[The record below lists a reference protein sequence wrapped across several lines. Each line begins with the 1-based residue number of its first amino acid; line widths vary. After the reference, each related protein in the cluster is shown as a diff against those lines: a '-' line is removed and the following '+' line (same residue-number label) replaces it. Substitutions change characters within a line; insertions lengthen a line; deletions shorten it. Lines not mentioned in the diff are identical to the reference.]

1 MSPSAGHYRGGLR
14 DVVIAVGHAGQ
25 GERARCESGRRNLSL
40 TSCGARAA
48 CSGAWERGG
57 GGACGTG
64 FVRTSNSWIAII
76 LPGSSQVGNSRES
89 ERLRTVRS
97 QAAGV

>member
-14 DVVIAVGHAGQ
+14 DVVIAVGYAGQ

-57 GGACGTG
+57 GGVGGTG
-64 FVRTSNSWIAII
+64 FVRTSDSWVAII

-89 ERLRTVRS
+89 ERLCTVRS

>member
-40 TSCGARAA
+40 TSCGGARAA

-64 FVRTSNSWIAII
+64 FVRTSNS
-76 LPGSSQVGNSRES
+76 
-89 ERLRTVRS
+89 
-97 QAAGV
+97 

>member
-14 DVVIAVGHAGQ
+14 DVVIAVGYAGQ
-25 GERARCESGRRNLSL
+25 GERARCGSGRRNLSL

-57 GGACGTG
+57 GGVGGTG
-64 FVRTSNSWIAII
+64 FVRTSDSWVAII

-89 ERLRTVRS
+89 ERLCTVRS
-97 QAAGV
+97 QAAGG

>member
-25 GERARCESGRRNLSL
+25 GERGRCESGRRNLSL

-64 FVRTSNSWIAII
+64 FVRTSNS
-76 LPGSSQVGNSRES
+76 
-89 ERLRTVRS
+89 
-97 QAAGV
+97 